1 MPFWPA
7 SGSLE
12 AFDFVGVVGAN
23 NNNKPSSN
31 LSTLSHRL
39 INKQLRLVYRIGH
52 AAM

>member
-23 NNNKPSSN
+23 NNNN
-31 LSTLSHRL
+31 LRRTYRL
-39 INKQLRLVYRIGH
+39 
-52 AAM
+52 